1 MMLEKRKRAAMTK
14 VLIMEDSA
22 MQALML
28 ADWFE
33 LDGHETHVTNNA
45 ADALECLLGTEQ
57 YDLLVTD
64 VFGAGETGDATGA
77 KLIETLRDNPAA
89 RIRDMPIISISGLSF
104 ETKSHDADQS
114 SGSDGKARTIAS
126 DVHFLKPIDVGQLS
140 RTANELIAAAKG

>member
-1 MMLEKRKRAAMTK
+1 MTK

-33 LDGHETHVTNNA
+33 LDGHETHITNNA

-57 YDLLVTD
+57 YDLLITD
-64 VFGAGETGDATGA
+64 VFGAGESGDATGA
-77 KLIETLRDNPAA
+77 QLIETIRDNPVS

-104 ETKSHDADQS
+104 ETKSHDAEQS
-114 SGSDGKARTIAS
+114 SGSNREERTIAS
-126 DVHFLKPIDVGQLS
+126 DAHFLKPIDVGRLS
-140 RTANELIAAAKG
+140 RMANELIEATKG